1 MENKF
6 IEKLTE
12 AVFNG
17 SETRKGA
24 VTLVNMY
31 GWSKKSGYE
40 VLTSGWNGSVQAQ
53 DAKDFVGLLKEAGIR
68 EFFSISNFSN
78 QLELWLALDAAGLK
92 LKGICEIED
101 PEYALDVKRWGSSDR
116 EEKIPALR
124 FCVEDETVSE
134 IGSLEE
140 LSEAITAVANRA
152 VKYGAERTSG
162 GNYIM
167 GHDVFRDLISES
179 DFKRYFDLIAAELEG
194 REELLD
200 LAVDKGA
207 YELDCNF
214 GLAYCPN
221 YQFCEGDEEIFG
233 SFEEWEKME
242 TRPVSQPL
250 SMRRMAEIG
259 HEAILSTKE
268 WFDHPEEELGASFG
282 MTEEEMLVFGVG
294 KEDE

>member
-1 MENKF
+1 MENEF

-12 AVFNG
+12 AVFDG

-24 VTLVNMY
+24 LTLVNMY
-31 GWSKKSGYE
+31 GWSKKSGHE
-40 VLTSGWNGSVQAQ
+40 VLTSGWSGSIQAQ
-53 DAKDFVGLLKEAGIR
+53 DASDFVDLLKKSGIR
-68 EFFSISNFSN
+68 EFFFISDFSN
-78 QLELWLALDAAGLK
+78 QLDRWLALDAAGLK
-92 LKGICEIED
+92 LKGICELEN

-124 FCVEDETVSE
+124 FCVEEEIERE

-140 LSEAITAVANRA
+140 LSDVITAVANRA
-152 VKYGAERTSG
+152 VKRGAERTSS

-167 GHDVFRDLISES
+167 GHDLFRDLISES
-179 DFKRYFDLIAAELEG
+179 DFKRYFGLIAAELEG

-200 LAVDKGA
+200 LFSDGGA

-221 YQFCEGDEEIFG
+221 YEFRDGDEEIFG

-242 TRPVSQPL
+242 TKPVSQPL

-259 HEAILSTKE
+259 HEAILSAKE
-268 WFDHPEEELGASFG
+268 WFAHPEDEMEGSFG
-282 MTEEEMLVFGVG
+282 MTEDEMKVFGVG
-294 KEDE
+294 KE